1 MFQDEPKTHWEE
13 MVDKFW
19 EYVNGVS
26 SRAEDMKNSIQ
37 ATQLGREL
45 E

>member
-1 MFQDEPKTHWEE
+1 

-26 SRAEDMKNSIQ
+26 TTAEDMKKSIQ
-37 ATQLGREL
+37 SSQIGREL
-45 E
+45 EWVWESY